1 MTYCNV
7 GKEVSPG
14 SGQVAM
20 ASQLKW
26 TEEEQ
31 VNSENSF
38 KREET
43 HRDKRSWPAMLIL
56 CAVTKRCQRRLAC
69 LVNVHKVLLHSW
81 GRLASR

>member
-7 GKEVSPG
+7 RKEVSAA

-31 VNSENSF
+31 VNSENSV

-43 HRDKRSWPAMLIL
+43 HGDKRSWPAMLIL
-56 CAVTKRCQRRLAC
+56 CAVTKRRQRRLAC
-69 LVNVHKVLLHSW
+69 LVNGHKVLLRSW